1 MACPECQQETMEP
14 VLRMRRIAADRGPQ
28 RIIGRSV
35 NPGKHDRAV
44 GLIGKV
50 GQQIACRRAGGGKSC
65 GDDGVAGCASAPGG
79 DLPID
84 QPVPPRRGVNRV
96 VALKDAGPGRCHDFQ
111 EFAGYLPMLGKLI
124 GDDAVEGLKS
134 EPLGLDLIQQPTEIA
149 GEYSGLRGQDRPL
162 AGLLAPVQDQPGQ
175 QQSPAHL
182 RQCRWDA
189 EAAAAVI
196 AKGEVEFLSIE
207 IAKRQKPGQQGR
219 VAAAKSQKRLM
230 QSATGAARRQNHA
243 DSGKTQRCRPVTA
256 IDPLGEAIEERLV
269 PGDGED
275 VDRTFCH
282 RRCPGSVLGPAQ
294 FQPGFHEGKTVG
306 RADMIPFA
314 VMNDGAQATS
324 LKRGVINSVERE
336 SGGGRIDKELRRQ

>member
-1 MACPECQQETMEP
+1 M
-14 VLRMRRIAADRGPQ
+14 
-28 RIIGRSV
+28 
-35 NPGKHDRAV
+35 
-44 GLIGKV
+44 
-50 GQQIACRRAGGGKSC
+50 
-65 GDDGVAGCASAPGG
+65 
-79 DLPID
+79 
-84 QPVPPRRGVNRV
+84 
-96 VALKDAGPGRCHDFQ
+96 
-111 EFAGYLPMLGKLI
+111 
-124 GDDAVEGLKS
+124 
-134 EPLGLDLIQQPTEIA
+134 
-149 GEYSGLRGQDRPL
+149 

-256 IDPLGEAIEERLV
+256 IDTLGEAIEERLV

-275 VDRTFCH
+275 VDWTFCH

-294 FQPGFHEGKTVG
+294 FQPGFHEGKTIG